1 MGYMKEENIIGF
13 LRDLRKNL
21 TEYEDKHGDEFGIYY
36 DDILIRYGSKVACL
50 QTMLQNCEEPE
61 DAFYAADCSLDEFYD
76 DPYVDVYISC
86 EGNVYEF
93 VYGYSA
99 YGGDARKKDLYDA
112 FVNAADNNG
121 LIMDFCGGAL
131 SFTSDES
138 FRKQEEDEKR
148 S

>member
-1 MGYMKEENIIGF
+1 
-13 LRDLRKNL
+13 
-21 TEYEDKHGDEFGIYY
+21 
-36 DDILIRYGSKVACL
+36 
-50 QTMLQNCEEPE
+50 MLQNCEEPE
-61 DAFYAADCSLDEFYD
+61 DAFYAAYCSLDEFYD

-112 FVNAADNNG
+112 FVDAADNNG
-121 LIMDFCGGAL
+121 LTMEFCGGAL

-138 FRKQEEDEKR
+138 FRKQEVDEKYEQDYIVSFGWIDEGVVWR
-148 S
+148 VESIHR